1 MSGTIA
7 DYFKNIRENTDQT
20 LLTRE
25 QEKDLI
31 IKAQHGDEYA
41 RNKLIESNLRLVISI
56 AKVYTKTNIPF
67 EDLIQEGTMGIFR
80 AIEKFDVRSGNKFS
94 TYATWWIRQ
103 NITRYISTQS
113 RTIRIPIKIS
123 ELISKYNKARNVL
136 EIDLGREPLL
146 EEISSY
152 LDVKEDVIK
161 KMLRANLSTISFD
174 LPIDNN
180 DDNQSSKEITILD
193 MVQDDEYDIASK
205 TIYNDSMAQL
215 YLALEDLSKNERY
228 VIMKLSGFYNNTGE
242 RVTKSK
248 IAAEIGVK
256 STAKVTELENSARR
270 KLKYV
275 LGEDNPLSSLK

>member
-20 LLTRE
+20 LLTRD
-25 QEKDLI
+25 QEKELI
-31 IKAQHGDEYA
+31 IKAQHGDDYS
-41 RNKLIESNLRLVISI
+41 RNKLIESNIRLVISI
-56 AKVYTKTNIPF
+56 AKAYTKTNIPF

-80 AIEKFDVRSGNKFS
+80 AIEKFDVKSGNKFS

-136 EIDLGREPLL
+136 EIDLGREPSL
-146 EEISSY
+146 EEISYY

-161 KMLRANLSTISFD
+161 KMLRANSPTISFD

-180 DDNQSSKEITILD
+180 DGNQSSKEITILD
-193 MVQDDEYDIASK
+193 MVKDDSYDIASR
-205 TIYNDSMAQL
+205 TIYNDSMTQL

-256 STAKVTELENSARR
+256 STAKVTELENSAKR

>member
-31 IKAQHGDEYA
+31 IKSQNGDEYA
-41 RNKLIESNLRLVISI
+41 RNKLIESNIRLVISI
-56 AKVYTKTNIPF
+56 AKAYTKTNIPF

-80 AIEKFDVRSGNKFS
+80 AIEKFDVQSGNKFS

-113 RTIRIPIKIS
+113 RIIRIPIKIS
-123 ELISKYNKARNVL
+123 ELISKYNKARNIL
-136 EIDLGREPLL
+136 ETDLGREPSL
-146 EEISSY
+146 EEISYY
-152 LDVKEDVIK
+152 LDVKADVIK
-161 KMLRANLSTISFD
+161 KMLRANSPTISFD

-180 DDNQSSKEITILD
+180 DGNQSSKEITILD
-193 MVQDDEYDIASK
+193 MVKDDSYDIASK
-205 TIYNDSMAQL
+205 TIYKDSMSQL

-228 VIMKLSGFYNNTGE
+228 VIMKLSGFYNTGE

-256 STAKVTELENSARR
+256 STAKVTELENSAKR

>member
-31 IKAQHGDEYA
+31 IKAQNGDEYA
-41 RNKLIESNLRLVISI
+41 RNKLIESNIRLVISI
-56 AKVYTKTNIPF
+56 AKAYTKTNIPF

-136 EIDLGREPLL
+136 EIDLGREPSL
-146 EEISSY
+146 EEISYY

-161 KMLRANLSTISFD
+161 KMLRANSPTISFD

-180 DDNQSSKEITILD
+180 DGNQSSKEITILD
-193 MVQDDEYDIASK
+193 MVKDDSYDIASK

-256 STAKVTELENSARR
+256 STAKVTELENSAKR

>member
-31 IKAQHGDEYA
+31 IKAQHGDDYA

-146 EEISSY
+146 EEISYY

-256 STAKVTELENSARR
+256 STAKVTELENSAKR